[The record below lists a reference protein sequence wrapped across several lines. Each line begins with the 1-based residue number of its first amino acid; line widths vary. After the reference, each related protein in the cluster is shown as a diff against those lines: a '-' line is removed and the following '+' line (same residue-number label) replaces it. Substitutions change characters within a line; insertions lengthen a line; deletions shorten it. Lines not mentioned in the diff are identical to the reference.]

1 MDKSRWTCLLA
12 PQLTGKAQQAYVAM
26 AADTANDYDQLKN
39 AILRR
44 YDINEETYRQQFR
57 SQKMNTGESPKEL
70 VTRLTDLATRWTR
83 DCTDIAQVIDLMVRE
98 QFLEGLPEDVRLH
111 VSERKPE
118 TSGEAAQFAEDYIQA
133 HRTMER
139 KFTKSEKTP
148 PGNCPRCGLLG
159 HWARDCPKPR
169 QENTFVPRREPTCF
183 NCQKKGHF
191 ANKCPSNPNL
201 FCDERNATLTSF
213 NPNERIIRRG
223 LVEGKPVSNL
233 ILDTGAT
240 RTLVRSDLLPPSIRM
255 EGEVTI
261 RCAHG
266 DAVTYPLADIK
277 VSTGSKEFLVRAG
290 ISNTLPVPVLLGRD
304 IPGLLSLI
312 NGTTDQNE
320 EDAFLVTTR
329 AQEKRQQETEQKLQ
343 EKEKESGA
351 VAKPLEEQMVQTEPQ
366 CEPFD
371 SLDESLFIPGR
382 AKEIKNQKSKTTAK
396 AGTRSSSRHSF
407 SRNYC
412 S

>member
-1 MDKSRWTCLLA
+1 MNESQRPVGKQLSLLR
-12 PQLTGKAQQAYVAM
+12 T
-26 AADTANDYDQLKN
+26 T
-39 AILRR
+39 
-44 YDINEETYRQQFR
+44 
-57 SQKMNTGESPKEL
+57 S
-70 VTRLTDLATRWTR
+70 RLTA
-83 DCTDIAQVIDLMVRE
+83 
-98 QFLEGLPEDVRLH
+98 
-111 VSERKPE
+111 
-118 TSGEAAQFAEDYIQA
+118 
-133 HRTMER
+133 R

-201 FCDERNATLTSF
+201 FRDERNHHETITKRYFDVLQPQRKDYPTR
-213 NPNERIIRRG
+213 PRG
-223 LVEGKPVSNL
+223 RKLVEGKPVSNL

-266 DAVTYPLADIK
+266 DAVTYPLA

-304 IPGLLSLI
+304 IPGL
-312 NGTTDQNE
+312 
-320 EDAFLVTTR
+320 
-329 AQEKRQQETEQKLQ
+329 
-343 EKEKESGA
+343 
-351 VAKPLEEQMVQTEPQ
+351 
-366 CEPFD
+366 
-371 SLDESLFIPGR
+371 FI
-382 AKEIKNQKSKTTAK
+382 S
-396 AGTRSSSRHSF
+396 H
-407 SRNYC
+407 
-412 S
+412 